1 MRKIFRFRLEN
12 GNMRMNKGLAIF
24 LRPLLGQEIRDVQNR
39 KINLIP
45 YIGNLLRN
53 CINECKSNKQKTAY

>member
-1 MRKIFRFRLEN
+1 MH
-12 GNMRMNKGLAIF
+12 KGLAIF
-24 LRPLLGQEIRDVQNR
+24 LRPLLGQVIRDVRNM

-45 YIGNLLRN
+45 YIGNLFSN

>member
-1 MRKIFRFRLEN
+1 MH
-12 GNMRMNKGLAIF
+12 KGLAIF
-24 LRPLLGQEIRDVQNR
+24 LRPLLLGQEIRDVQNM

>member
-1 MRKIFRFRLEN
+1 
-12 GNMRMNKGLAIF
+12 MRMNKGLAIF